1 MTTILA
7 ADIGGTNCRF
17 GVFSLENGLLRL
29 QRAIWIPTSSVSC
42 TGDFLLSME
51 RETELPVEDA
61 GCVVAA
67 IAGPVFGSSRGRL
80 TNGAL
85 ELDFE
90 SHDRQVFWIM
100 NDFMAQAWCV
110 MSPESM
116 RAEKICG
123 PDEAAGSRA
132 VIGAGTG
139 LGYASMAETDAFSPK
154 KTGKTQWQALP
165 SENGHSAFPFVNA
178 GECAFGEFLC
188 RNLNIPQATCE
199 DVLAAR
205 GLALLHQFL
214 TGKKLTPRE
223 VGTTALAEET
233 DTLVWYSRF
242 YGRLC
247 RNWILA
253 TLCTGGLWIA
263 GGIAA
268 QNPLCVRNSH
278 FIAELRGN
286 PGWRNL
292 LENVPVYLLTNKNSG
307 LWGAACFGARM
318 CEQTNP

>member
-17 GVFSLENGLLRL
+17 GVFNLEYGVLSL
-29 QRAIWIPTSSVSC
+29 QRAIWISTSSISC
-42 TGDFLLSME
+42 TECFLQTLE
-51 RETELPVEDA
+51 RETKSSIEDA
-61 GCVVAA
+61 SCVVAA
-67 IAGPVFGSSRGRL
+67 IAGPVFGSTRGSL

-90 SHDRQVFWIM
+90 SRDRQLFWII

-110 MSPESM
+110 LSPEGM

-123 PDEAAGSRA
+123 PDEAEGNRA

-139 LGYASMAETDAFSPK
+139 LGYASMASITALSPK
-154 KTGKTQWQALP
+154 GSDKTQWQSFP
-165 SENGHSAFPFVNA
+165 SENGHSVFPFVNA
-178 GECAFGEFLC
+178 EECAFGEFLC
-188 RNLNIPQATCE
+188 RSLHIPQATCE
-199 DVLAAR
+199 DVLSAR

-223 VGTTALAEET
+223 VGDTGLTEET
-233 DTLVWYSRF
+233 DTLVWYSTF

-268 QNPLCVRNSH
+268 QNPLCIRNSH
-278 FIAELRGN
+278 FINELYGN
-286 PGWRNL
+286 PRWRNL
-292 LENVPVYLLTNKNSG
+292 LENVPIYLITNKNSG
-307 LWGAACFGARM
+307 LWGAAFFGAQM
-318 CEQTNP
+318 CEQANA

>member
-17 GVFSLENGLLRL
+17 GVFSLENGLLSL
-29 QRAIWIPTSSVSC
+29 QRAIWIATSSISC
-42 TGDFLLSME
+42 TEDFLQSLE
-51 RETELPVEDA
+51 RETELPVADA

-67 IAGPVFGSSRGRL
+67 IAGPVSGSAMGSL

-90 SHDRQVFWIM
+90 SRDRQMFWII

-110 MSPESM
+110 MSPEGL

-123 PDEAAGSRA
+123 PAEAAGSRA

-139 LGYASMAETDAFSPK
+139 LGYASMAEVNVFSPEKTARK
-154 KTGKTQWQALP
+154 KWQALP
-165 SENGHSAFPFVNA
+165 SENGHSAFPFVNS

-199 DVLAAR
+199 DVIAGR

-223 VGTTALAEET
+223 VGITALAEET

-268 QNPLCVRNSH
+268 QNPLCVHNRH
-278 FIAELRGN
+278 FIEELRGN
-286 PGWRNL
+286 PRWRDF
-292 LENVPVYLLTNKNSG
+292 LESVPVCLLTNKNSG
-307 LWGAACFGARM
+307 LWGAACFGALM
-318 CEQTNP
+318 LKQGNA